1 MTAVSVISF
10 ADEPL
15 RVQDGAPDP
24 AQVLKGSPQNTT
36 RLFFANGEG
45 NFVTGTWE
53 STPGMW
59 RAGSDK
65 DEFCYLVKGHARLIS
80 DSGEVSE
87 FRAGDA
93 FVIPNGFSGC
103 WEIVEHTIK
112 HYAIIKYR

>member
-1 MTAVSVISF
+1 MKAVSIISF
-10 ADEPL
+10 AGEPL
-15 RVQDGAPDP
+15 RVQNSAPDP

-53 STPGMW
+53 STPGTW
-59 RAGSDK
+59 RAGSGK
-65 DEFCYLVKGHARLIS
+65 DEFCYLIKGHARLIG
-80 DSGEVSE
+80 DSGEVWE

-93 FVIPNGFSGC
+93 FVIPNGFSGY

-112 HYAIIKYR
+112 HYAIIKYL